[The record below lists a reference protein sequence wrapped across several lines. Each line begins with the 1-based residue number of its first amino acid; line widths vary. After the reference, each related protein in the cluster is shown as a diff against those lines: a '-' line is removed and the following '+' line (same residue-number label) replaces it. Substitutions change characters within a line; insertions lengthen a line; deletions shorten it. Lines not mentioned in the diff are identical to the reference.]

1 MKQIDKDELYQNL
14 SGFLKSKG
22 TELQNGGYANR
33 IRQGCGLLTDVI
45 NATQKTVR
53 RAKVKVDK
61 KLDHLRQSIHNAT
74 APEPAAPPVSEPP
87 PARNVNRRP
96 GKVPRKTAARRSKAR
111 RKQV

>member
-14 SGFLKSKG
+14 NGFLKSKG
-22 TELQNGGYANR
+22 IELQDGSYASR

-61 KLDHLRQSIHNAT
+61 KLDHLRQSIHTAT
-74 APEPAAPPVSEPP
+74 APESAASPVSEPP
-87 PARNVNRRP
+87 PVRNVNRRR
-96 GKVPRKTAARRSKAR
+96 GKAR
-111 RKQV
+111 RKTAVRRPKARRK